1 MIRFVTIL
9 VGVLAAFI
17 VNLVFLPPKYEV
29 KLFRKIYILQD
40 DIIRWTRLAVRQA
53 SEHTSTK
60 TALSKFKT
68 VYYEWIRCMISIRKS
83 VIILKIKIC
92 KSSQTSS
99 LSSNDFNFK
108 EKFGIATAFA

>member
-1 MIRFVTIL
+1 MTFNIWFDTLCYDISWGISRFV
-9 VGVLAAFI
+9 

-60 TALSKFKT
+60 
-68 VYYEWIRCMISIRKS
+68 
-83 VIILKIKIC
+83 
-92 KSSQTSS
+92 QH
-99 LSSNDFNFK
+99 
-108 EKFGIATAFA
+108 